1 MSVSDKPW
9 LADRQPSLGGG
20 VPQVTTGPED
30 VLSDASVSARAPRG
44 RTETVTDM
52 YADLRTAARRPR
64 GCVRPYLDIL
74 VADRAVDLLRV
85 SSALCT
91 APGRARCRG

>member
-1 MSVSDKPW
+1 MY
-9 LADRQPSLGGG
+9 A
-20 VPQVTTGPED
+20 
-30 VLSDASVSARAPRG
+30 APRTATG
-44 RTETVTDM
+44 RHQ
-52 YADLRTAARRPR
+52 
-64 GCVRPYLDIL
+64 GCVQPYANPL

>member
-1 MSVSDKPW
+1 MRAATWTAVRRSAGRVRPR
-9 LADRQPSLGGG
+9 ADR
-20 VPQVTTGPED
+20 
-30 VLSDASVSARAPRG
+30 
-44 RTETVTDM
+44 
-52 YADLRTAARRPR
+52 
-64 GCVRPYLDIL
+64 L